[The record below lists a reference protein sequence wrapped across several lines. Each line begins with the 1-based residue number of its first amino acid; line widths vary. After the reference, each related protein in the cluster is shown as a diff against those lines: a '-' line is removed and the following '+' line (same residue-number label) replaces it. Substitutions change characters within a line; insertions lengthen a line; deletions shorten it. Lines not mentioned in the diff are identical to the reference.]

1 VEIGREGEE
10 MMTDRLALAKCAAC
24 GETRDLADMLMCWER
39 ARPEVRWYLCRTGSL
54 SGTCFARRSGYA
66 VDVGIA
72 LATDG
77 VPGDAARLD
86 LVR

>member
-1 VEIGREGEE
+1 
-10 MMTDRLALAKCAAC
+10 MMTTDRPALAKCAAC
-24 GETRDLADMLMCWER
+24 GALFPLSDMLVCWDR
-39 ARPEVRWYLCRTGSL
+39 RRPERTWHVCRPGL
-54 SGTCFARRSGYA
+54 SGRCFAEAAGRR

-77 VPGDAARLD
+77 VPGDAERLD